1 MLSKLEA
8 SAPLPAHPS
17 HADAAAHGTQHQQ
30 PHQAHPPAGRSAHAV
45 SGNLHHP
52 IQHVGEAPSPPVAS
66 LAVSLVPP
74 KEQSYHSRSALV
86 AADFPRWQHDQPLV
100 DLGKG
105 ASVVKVRDGRC
116 ETSDCRLLVTGCGRS
131 GTHFVASLFETNG
144 FNVTHERIGAHGSVS
159 WVYAPPATEAAAA
172 DEKWFSSSAD
182 VVLQRQPSFSFFPI
196 VHLTRHPLPLLAS
209 LLTCF
214 CGCGSLRCGRWAD
227 TPSWR
232 YAAHFVKFSD
242 THCRVKDKRDR
253 KTCADYTTPVRPQ
266 CHPTLAYIHT
276 LP

>member
-1 MLSKLEA
+1 
-8 SAPLPAHPS
+8 
-17 HADAAAHGTQHQQ
+17 
-30 PHQAHPPAGRSAHAV
+30 
-45 SGNLHHP
+45 
-52 IQHVGEAPSPPVAS
+52 
-66 LAVSLVPP
+66 
-74 KEQSYHSRSALV
+74 V
-86 AADFPRWQHDQPLV
+86 AADLPRWQHDQPLV

-242 THCRVKDKRDR
+242 THCRVKDKKDR

-266 CHPTLAYIHT
+266 CRHTLAYMHT
-276 LP
+276 LPKYTVNPAMRCIACRAKLMGRMDLCVPAFCSSLTGHVTFL